1 MKPARRP
8 LPRPDAAK
16 MDRRDLEKLSH
27 VVLRRIGLKWEWLR
41 LLPGGGDDWQWTAN
55 EWEKHTFPNQKEA
68 EQCAEL
74 YGGLAIPCKLP
85 DPEPTP
91 TIHHRRIPSK
101 SRELKPQPDRKLF
114 GYGIND

>member
-1 MKPARRP
+1 
-8 LPRPDAAK
+8 
-16 MDRRDLEKLSH
+16 MDRRDLEKISH

-41 LLPGGGDDWQWTAN
+41 LLPGGGNAVDPSTDWQWTAN

-68 EQCAEL
+68 EQYAGL

-85 DPEPTP
+85 DPEPTPPPPP

>member
-1 MKPARRP
+1 
-8 LPRPDAAK
+8 
-16 MDRRDLEKLSH
+16 MDRRDLEKLTH

-41 LLPGGGDDWQWTAN
+41 GDWQWTAN

-68 EQCAEL
+68 EQYAKL

-91 TIHHRRIPSK
+91 PPPPTIHHRRTPSK
-101 SRELKPQPDRKLF
+101 SRELKPSPERGRCVGRKFF
-114 GYGIND
+114 GYGIDD